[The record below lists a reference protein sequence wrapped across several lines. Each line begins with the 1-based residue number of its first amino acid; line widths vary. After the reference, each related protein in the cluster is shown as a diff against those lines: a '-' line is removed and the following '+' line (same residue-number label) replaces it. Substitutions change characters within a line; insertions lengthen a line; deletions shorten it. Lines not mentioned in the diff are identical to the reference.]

1 MVQRFWY
8 IFSPVSSISLS
19 ILQYGE
25 TTRLFVSSFGATHC
39 HWLPNSLCNQI
50 QTTVSRFIITGVLG
64 ISASGLYAAA
74 SKIPNLLNVLQ
85 QIVQQAW
92 QLSAFQ
98 EFKSS
103 GLKHFYDVIWR
114 VYHALMSVGS
124 ALVNHTLSVHR

>member
-1 MVQRFWY
+1 MCNG
-8 IFSPVSSISLS
+8 SSILVYLFAGKQYQFIDFTVWRNNASLRKQLWRYS
-19 ILQYGE
+19 LP
-25 TTRLFVSSFGATHC
+25 LA
-39 HWLPNSLCNQI
+39 PNSLCNQI

-92 QLSAFQ
+92 QLSTFQ

-103 GLKHFYDVIWR
+103 VLKHFYDVIWR
-114 VYHALMSVGS
+114 VYHALMSV
-124 ALVNHTLSVHR
+124 